1 MWNKNL
7 KLSKVLKNNIS
18 KNDLQIFGYLFKTK
32 QLYNKIYLNKTEFIT
47 KYISGLILEN
57 KGMSLV

>member
-1 MWNKNL
+1 MTFK
-7 KLSKVLKNNIS
+7 
-18 KNDLQIFGYLFKTK
+18 YLVTYFKTK